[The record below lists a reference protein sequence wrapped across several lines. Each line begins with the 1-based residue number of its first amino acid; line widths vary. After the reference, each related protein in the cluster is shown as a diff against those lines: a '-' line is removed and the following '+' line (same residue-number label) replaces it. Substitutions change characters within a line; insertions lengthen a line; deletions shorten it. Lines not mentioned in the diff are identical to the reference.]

1 MYDMMAYLRQHGLSG
16 PSQADEM
23 RADVAAMLT
32 RNDRPDIAA
41 RVLRKREVADA
52 SL

>member
-1 MYDMMAYLRQHGLSG
+1 MYDMMAYPRQHGLSG

-32 RNDRPDIAA
+32 RDRPDIAA